1 MRRSFDACP
10 ASTRGALPCGGTRG
24 HAPPTEGARRFAE
37 RARSSHNRCVS
48 ARCRTEETADRPD
61 VASHGPVRASRVGR
75 WRMAVLIAIHVAIAL
90 HVAHWAVT
98 GSTLTPLEPSE
109 SIELT
114 AKGVLNAGAIFFGL
128 AILSTALF
136 GRFFCGWACHLV
148 AIQDACRWLLEKL
161 GLRPRPVNLGLLG
174 LVPLLV
180 FVYMFLAPLLP
191 RIEQGLGLGIA
202 HKEFLTEGFWDTFP
216 GLEMALLTFLVGG
229 FLMVWFLGAKGFC
242 TYACPYGAVFGI
254 ADQLAPVRI
263 RVTDA
268 CEGCGHC
275 TAVCTS
281 NVRVH
286 QEVRDWKAIVDPGCM
301 KCLDCVSVCPKD
313 ALYVGFGAPAL
324 TAKRAQP
331 ARRLAA
337 SFVERLPSLALTA
350 AFLWSGFA
358 VLLSRQG
365 TLEGRWATELAGLSL
380 ALALFFPG
388 KSERSG
394 GPTLVENIVL
404 ALAFLA
410 ALYGLRG
417 YQLLPWQEERVPLL
431 LALGLAVLFALAV
444 HLCGRML
451 RRSEVALQAWDL
463 VRGGKVTAAGRS
475 VALVAVAFTGLV
487 ALAARAQVSEGREAR
502 SERESREQRSE
513 RERELALAREQARA
527 EYDRGVRAAQAGR
540 LEDAAVAFEA
550 ALARDPDFRE
560 ARENL
565 AGMYCAMGRFQQGIF
580 HYRAALERHP
590 EDADTHALLGQA
602 CAQQGDLASAEAAW
616 LAAIRIAPAHRGAR
630 EGLAILCEERG
641 DAAGARAHRAA
652 AGR

>member
-1 MRRSFDACP
+1 
-10 ASTRGALPCGGTRG
+10 
-24 HAPPTEGARRFAE
+24 
-37 RARSSHNRCVS
+37 
-48 ARCRTEETADRPD
+48 
-61 VASHGPVRASRVGR
+61 VAR
-75 WRMAVLIAIHVAIAL
+75 WRMLVLIAIHVAIAL
-90 HVAHWAVT
+90 HVAHWAAA

-148 AIQDACRWLLEKL
+148 AIQDGCRWLLEKL

-174 LVPLLV
+174 LVPLVV

-202 HKEFLTEGFWDTFP
+202 HKEFMTEGFWDTFP
-216 GLEMALLTFLVGG
+216 GLEMALLTFLVAG

-313 ALYVGFGAPAL
+313 ALYVGFGAPAI
-324 TAKRAQP
+324 AARRAQP
-331 ARRLAA
+331 VQRLAA
-337 SFVERLPSLALTA
+337 GLVERLPRLALTA
-350 AFLWSGFA
+350 AFLWSAFA

-365 TLEGRWATELAGLSL
+365 TLEGRWASELAGFSL
-380 ALALFFPG
+380 ALALLFPG
-388 KSERSG
+388 KSERRG
-394 GPTLVENIVL
+394 GPTLAEDIVL
-404 ALAFLA
+404 AVAFLA
-410 ALYGLRG
+410 AVFALRG

-444 HLCGRML
+444 HLCARML

-463 VRGGKVTAAGRS
+463 VRAGKVTAAGRT
-475 VALVAVAFTGLV
+475 VALVALAFTGLV

-502 SERESREQRSE
+502 SEREAREQRAAQ
-513 RERELALAREQARA
+513 ERELAAAREAARSDY
-527 EYDRGVRAAQAGR
+527 ERGVRAAQAGR
-540 LEDAAVAFEA
+540 LEDAAAAFEA

-580 HYRAALERHP
+580 HYREALARHP

>member
-1 MRRSFDACP
+1 MI
-10 ASTRGALPCGGTRG
+10 
-24 HAPPTEGARRFAE
+24 
-37 RARSSHNRCVS
+37 
-48 ARCRTEETADRPD
+48 
-61 VASHGPVRASRVGR
+61 
-75 WRMAVLIAIHVAIAL
+75 VLVAIHVAIAL
-90 HVAHWAVT
+90 HVAHWAAT

-109 SIELT
+109 SIEFT

-148 AIQDACRWLLEKL
+148 AVQDACRWLLEKL
-161 GLRPRPVNLGLLG
+161 GLRPRAVNLGPLG
-174 LVPLLV
+174 LVPLVV

-202 HKEFLTEGFWDTFP
+202 HSEFTTEGFWDTFP
-216 GLEMALLTFLVGG
+216 GFEMALLTFLVGG

-324 TAKRAQP
+324 TARRAQP
-331 ARRLAA
+331 AKQLAAGFAQRLPRLAL
-337 SFVERLPSLALTA
+337 VA
-350 AFLWSGFA
+350 AFLWSTFA

-380 ALALFFPG
+380 VLALVFPG
-388 KSERSG
+388 KSERHG
-394 GPTLVENIVL
+394 GPTVLEELLL

-410 ALYGLRG
+410 ALFGLRG

-444 HLCGRML
+444 HISQRML
-451 RRSEVALQAWDL
+451 RRSEVALQAWEL
-463 VRGGKVTAAGRS
+463 MRGGKVTAAGRTF
-475 VALVAVAFTGLV
+475 ALVALAFTGLV
-487 ALAARAQVSEGREAR
+487 AVAARAQVSETREQRVEREAR
-502 SERESREQRSE
+502 EERAAAE
-513 RERELALAREQARA
+513 RALAATLEQARSD
-527 EYDRGVRAAQAGR
+527 YDRGVRAARAGR
-540 LEDAAVAFEA
+540 LEEASVAFEA
-550 ALARDPDFRE
+550 ALASDPDFRE

-565 AGMYCAMGRFQQGIF
+565 AGMYCGMGRYQQGIF
-580 HYRAALERHP
+580 HYREALARHP

-602 CAQQGDLASAEAAW
+602 CAQQGDLASAETAW
-616 LAAIRIAPAHRGAR
+616 QAAIRLAPAHPGAR

-641 DAAGARAHRAA
+641 DMAGARAHRAA